1 MTKFRGG
8 QGQGERNNWVE
19 TEKKRGI
26 LYMLQ
31 RKWTNEKNTFKQLFQ
46 PFLRQITAAASAAL
60 TEGVL
65 QVLLSHQFEV
75 FLYGLCR

>member
-1 MTKFRGG
+1 
-8 QGQGERNNWVE
+8 
-19 TEKKRGI
+19 
-26 LYMLQ
+26 MLLK
-31 RKWTNEKNTFKQLFQ
+31 KWTNEKKTFKQLFQ

-75 FLYGLCR
+75 FLYGLCC